1 MKSDVIPLRSYSRIL
16 LKVSMKTQT
25 PRILRL
31 AGERDAHGFLRSH
44 IPQISEGGADCNLAI
59 DIADGFE
66 VHPIE

>member
-1 MKSDVIPLRSYSRIL
+1 MIAPKSYFRFL
-16 LKVSMKTQT
+16 LKDGMKVQT

-31 AGERDAHGFLRSH
+31 AGERDAHGFLCSH